1 MMHGKRCFIRW
12 GCGQQRRGKEA
23 IKLDV
28 RVADRP
34 KCGSLARPAR
44 NTAYCPMC
52 GWNRLAAA
60 EDICQSLLV
69 LPLVFLAFF
78 VFSLLTSRWLGILVI
93 SGLSCLWTVGSG
105 LKLFL
110 PRGELRRTGL
120 TSPIA
125 GSATVAQVERAR
137 DDGCVA
143 PSRFSHCSTLAV
155 PRKLKMKYVFR
166 WLGDSAIC
174 HWACLHGRL
183 FLLIRHRVTPIRAYD
198 WSSSL
203 LRFTVRLHQ
212 RLQQSRCLRCSDC
225 YRVERTSFRAGIP
238 QLWTSAFSRR
248 TRLPRLTLLKFSCD
262 QLLPRLMGRRR
273 ARRTRRHSAGTST
286 LI

>member
-1 MMHGKRCFIRW
+1 
-12 GCGQQRRGKEA
+12 
-23 IKLDV
+23 
-28 RVADRP
+28 
-34 KCGSLARPAR
+34 
-44 NTAYCPMC
+44 MC
-52 GWNRLAAA
+52 RSFSFFTLFYAGRASQA
-60 EDICQSLLV
+60 EDEIC
-69 LPLVFLAFF
+69 LPLAGRFCYL
-78 VFSLLTSRWLGILVI
+78 SL
-93 SGLSCLWTVGSG
+93 GL
-105 LKLFL
+105 
-110 PRGELRRTGL
+110 
-120 TSPIA
+120 
-125 GSATVAQVERAR
+125 
-137 DDGCVA
+137 
-143 PSRFSHCSTLAV
+143 PSRT
-155 PRKLKMKYVFR
+155 P
-166 WLGDSAIC
+166 AIPSS
-174 HWACLHGRL
+174 